1 MMWGPR
7 AKKKKKNLHKAT
19 QKLTG
24 HRWNNGSLDTKIMH
38 ISETCCKYLKG
49 PQEVKFMS
57 SSKWLMD
64 KTSTIN
70 YSINFASQVKI
81 QMAKLLEA
89 IVLNK
94 WQINNDLISTY
105 YNEWGFP
112 GGSVVKESTCQ
123 CRRLKRCGLIH
134 FWKLSWSRKWQ
145 PKFQRQ
151 RSLAGYRT

>member
-1 MMWGPR
+1 MEKTSG
-7 AKKKKKNLHKAT
+7 KKGLLRRNWVKRGKSYLLIWKAVYNLSSIQEVYIFREYKDDVRTLGEKKKNLHKVT

-49 PQEVKFMS
+49 PHEVKFMS

-81 QMAKLLEA
+81 QMAKLLE
-89 IVLNK
+89 VK
-94 WQINNDLISTY
+94 VSNN
-105 YNEWGFP
+105 W
-112 GGSVVKESTCQ
+112 
-123 CRRLKRCGLIH
+123 
-134 FWKLSWSRKWQ
+134 
-145 PKFQRQ
+145 
-151 RSLAGYRT
+151 